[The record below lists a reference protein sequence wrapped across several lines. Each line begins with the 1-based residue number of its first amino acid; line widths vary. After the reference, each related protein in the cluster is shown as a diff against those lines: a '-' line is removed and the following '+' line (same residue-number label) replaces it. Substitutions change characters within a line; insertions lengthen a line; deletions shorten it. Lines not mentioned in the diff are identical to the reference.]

1 MGFAVPSE
9 TVKEIADEIIAHGY
23 VTDRAKLG
31 ITYMTVSQSQAYSMV
46 VQREGYPAGSLIIS
60 AIGKDSSL
68 SGTKAQVGDLI
79 IKANGQELTT
89 PDVLLDLVQKN
100 GHIGDRITL
109 TLVRIGS
116 NYETTEFDVTVTLV
130 EDRGTEFEENTT
142 AGNEYYNPFDFNN

>member
-1 MGFAVPSE
+1 
-9 TVKEIADEIIAHGY
+9 
-23 VTDRAKLG
+23 
-31 ITYMTVSQSQAYSMV
+31 MTVSQSQAYSMV